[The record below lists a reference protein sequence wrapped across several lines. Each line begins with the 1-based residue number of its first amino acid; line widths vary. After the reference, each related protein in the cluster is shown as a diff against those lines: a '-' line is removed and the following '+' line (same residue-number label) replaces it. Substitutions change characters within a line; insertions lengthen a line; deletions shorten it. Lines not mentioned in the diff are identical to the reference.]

1 MKLPKTVTRN
11 IARAMLICFA
21 PFAIFAPVA
30 QAGMIGTD
38 QVISSTQTQSD
49 RAHLIETLSRADL
62 ADQLRSAGVDP
73 VQLQD
78 RVSSLTDE
86 EVAMLNEQFDQMPAG
101 GFSFLGTAAFI
112 FVVLLITDIT
122 GYTDIFPFVKKTA
135 R

>member
-1 MKLPKTVTRN
+1 MKLPKSVTRN

-38 QVISSTQTQSD
+38 QVISSTQAQSD
-49 RAHLIETLSRADL
+49 RVHLIESLSRADL

-86 EVAMLNEQFDQMPAG
+86 EVAMLNEQLDQLPAG
-101 GFSFLGTAAFI
+101 GGILGIAVFV
-112 FVVLLITDIT
+112 FVVLLITDIL
-122 GYTDIFPFVKKTA
+122 GYTNIFPFVKSAK
-135 R
+135 

>member
-1 MKLPKTVTRN
+1 MKLPRSVTRN

-21 PFAIFAPVA
+21 PFAMFAPVA

-38 QVISSTQTQSD
+38 QIISSTQVQSD
-49 RAHLIETLSRADL
+49 RAHLIESLSRADL

-78 RVSSLTDE
+78 RIDNLTDE

-101 GFSFLGTAAFI
+101 GFIGYVVLI
-112 FVVLLITDIT
+112 FVVLLITDVM
-122 GYTDIFPFVKKTA
+122 GYTEIFPFVKKTVN
-135 R
+135 

>member
-1 MKLPKTVTRN
+1 MKLPKSVTRN

-21 PFAIFAPVA
+21 PFAMFAPVA

-38 QVISSTQTQSD
+38 QVISSTQAQSD
-49 RAHLIETLSRADL
+49 RAHLIESLSRADL

-78 RVSSLTDE
+78 RISSLTDE
-86 EVAMLNEQFDQMPAG
+86 EVAMLNEQLDQLPAG
-101 GFSFLGTAAFI
+101 GGILGIAVFV
-112 FVVLLITDIT
+112 FVVLLITDIL

>member
-21 PFAIFAPVA
+21 PFAMFAPVA

-73 VQLQD
+73 IRLQD

-86 EVAMLNEQFDQMPAG
+86 EVAMLNEQLDQLPAG
-101 GFSFLGTAAFI
+101 GGILGLGVFVFL
-112 FVVLLITDIT
+112 VLLLTDIL
-122 GYTDIFPFVKKTA
+122 GYTNIFPFVKKTVN
-135 R
+135 